1 MTQPVSAIPRSE
13 RIARWILAISFV
25 LLVVVLAGTFI
36 KVPYAVEK
44 PGPVTDTLG
53 ALDDGTDLV
62 RVKGTKSYPT
72 DGALYFTTVRVLGGP
87 ERHINVWEW
96 VAGHLDGDSRVLPE
110 EEVFPA
116 DTTDEE
122 VREMNTAQMQGAQ
135 KNSIAVGLRST
146 GVKVPQVNLV
156 ATIAEDLPADG
167 RLALEDEVLE
177 VDGKRTEHVADIV
190 SAISDRTPG
199 DTVRL
204 TVERKGRE
212 REVEMKTTD
221 LGGGRAGIGIALE
234 PKYDYP
240 YEVRID
246 AGDVGGPS
254 AGMMFALAVHDRITP
269 GPLTGGEQIAGTGT
283 IDDAGTVGPIGGIQ
297 QSSSAPR
304 PVGRS
309 GSWRPR
315 ATATR
320 SWGTSPTVCAWR
332 RWATSTRRP
341 RPSRPSPT
349 AIPATCRRASRSWPA
364 PPDRRVSTP
373 GEGEGSV
380 LERRAQGV
388 DEAGGDVLAGGHP
401 VVAVVGPLTQQAHRP
416 TVTVH
421 RHEQPHVLALRVRRE
436 GIDGGVG
443 VLGQV
448 TLGAG
453 RDDDALDGE
462 GDPVDGLGPGHPA
475 EQRLELR
482 RARQVLLLDRGERAR
497 CAVGV
502 AGERGGQLG
511 LGRGEGRGVDEGEDA
526 GFWSHPEA
534 ATWRSVPRAATASGS
549 VVGVGSGDES
559 GTKTMLPYG
568 RSGGL
573 GTVASP

>member
-110 EEVFPA
+110 DEVFPA

-297 QSSSAPR
+297 QKLVGAKAGGAQWFLAPESNCDEV
-304 PVGRS
+304 VGHVPEGLRVAAV
-309 GSWRPR
+309 GDFDE
-315 ATATR
+315 ATE
-320 SWGTSPTVCAWR
+320 TVE
-332 RWATSTRRP
+332 
-341 RPSRPSPT
+341 
-349 AIPATCRRASRSWPA
+349 AIADGETGDLQTCEQVVARAS
-364 PPDRRVSTP
+364 
-373 GEGEGSV
+373 
-380 LERRAQGV
+380 
-388 DEAGGDVLAGGHP
+388 
-401 VVAVVGPLTQQAHRP
+401 
-416 TVTVH
+416 
-421 RHEQPHVLALRVRRE
+421 
-436 GIDGGVG
+436 
-443 VLGQV
+443 
-448 TLGAG
+448 
-453 RDDDALDGE
+453 
-462 GDPVDGLGPGHPA
+462 
-475 EQRLELR
+475 
-482 RARQVLLLDRGERAR
+482 
-497 CAVGV
+497 
-502 AGERGGQLG
+502 
-511 LGRGEGRGVDEGEDA
+511 
-526 GFWSHPEA
+526 
-534 ATWRSVPRAATASGS
+534 
-549 VVGVGSGDES
+549 
-559 GTKTMLPYG
+559 
-568 RSGGL
+568 
-573 GTVASP
+573 

>member
-240 YEVRID
+240 YEVRIA

-254 AGMMFALAVHDRITP
+254 AGMMFALA
-269 GPLTGGEQIAGTGT
+269 GTGT
-283 IDDAGTVGPIGGIQ
+283 SDDAGTVGPIGGIQ
-297 QSSSAPR
+297 QKLVGAKAGGAQWFLAPESNCDEV
-304 PVGRS
+304 VGHVPDGLRVAAV
-309 GSWRPR
+309 GDFDE
-315 ATATR
+315 ATE
-320 SWGTSPTVCAWR
+320 TVE
-332 RWATSTRRP
+332 
-341 RPSRPSPT
+341 
-349 AIPATCRRASRSWPA
+349 AIADGETGDLQTCEQVVARAS
-364 PPDRRVSTP
+364 
-373 GEGEGSV
+373 
-380 LERRAQGV
+380 
-388 DEAGGDVLAGGHP
+388 
-401 VVAVVGPLTQQAHRP
+401 
-416 TVTVH
+416 
-421 RHEQPHVLALRVRRE
+421 
-436 GIDGGVG
+436 
-443 VLGQV
+443 
-448 TLGAG
+448 
-453 RDDDALDGE
+453 
-462 GDPVDGLGPGHPA
+462 
-475 EQRLELR
+475 
-482 RARQVLLLDRGERAR
+482 
-497 CAVGV
+497 
-502 AGERGGQLG
+502 
-511 LGRGEGRGVDEGEDA
+511 
-526 GFWSHPEA
+526 
-534 ATWRSVPRAATASGS
+534 
-549 VVGVGSGDES
+549 
-559 GTKTMLPYG
+559 
-568 RSGGL
+568 
-573 GTVASP
+573 